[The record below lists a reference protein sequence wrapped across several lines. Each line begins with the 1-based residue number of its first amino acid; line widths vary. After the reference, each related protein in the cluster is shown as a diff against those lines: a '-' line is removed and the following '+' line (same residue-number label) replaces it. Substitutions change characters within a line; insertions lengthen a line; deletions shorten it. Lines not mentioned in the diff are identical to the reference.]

1 MISST
6 LSKGVGKSVQEIAI
20 SGDEFMRCKQILR
33 KARVTARSQCWSASV
48 ATSGNWPDDDSN
60 FGCNNFLNRPRWYA
74 VHYRRGCWSRP
85 HAHSHTFCSFASF
98 R

>member
-1 MISST
+1 
-6 LSKGVGKSVQEIAI
+6 
-20 SGDEFMRCKQILR
+20 MRCKQILR
-33 KARVTARSQCWSASV
+33 KARVTARSQCWTAAK
-48 ATSGNWPDDDSN
+48 ATSGSKVFSGGWPDDDSN

-74 VHYRRGCWSRP
+74 VHYCRGCWSRP